1 MREITLGGQR
11 VALYALD
18 TVVVG
23 SGCAGFNAA
32 DTLFDLGR
40 RDIALLTEGVNMG
53 TSRNTGSDK
62 QTYYKLSLC
71 ADAQDSVYQLAENLF
86 AGGSVNGDTAL
97 AEAAGSV
104 RSFMKLVNLGV
115 PFPTNRYGEYVGY
128 KTDHDPRQRATSCGP
143 LTSKVMTEKLEA
155 SVRQKGI
162 PLLDGF
168 QAVRL
173 LVEEGRVAGLV
184 ALDKSRL
191 SQEDWGLAVFLCGQV
206 VLATGGP
213 AIAYGR
219 TVYPPS
225 QTGSTGLA
233 LEAGAAGC
241 NLQEWQYGLA
251 SVQFRWNVSG
261 TYQQVLPRYISVD
274 GEGREREFLA
284 EALGAQRALE
294 LVFLKGY
301 QWPFDTQKVEGSSL
315 VDLLVHRETSLGR
328 RAFLDFRQN
337 PQGLEQG
344 FAALSHE
351 AWEYLERSGAGQ
363 PTPIQRLAHMNP
375 SAIELYA
382 AHSID
387 LWKEPLEIALCAQH
401 NNGGLAVD
409 AHWQSTLP
417 GLYVAGEAAGTF
429 GVTRPGGSAPQLHP
443 GGLSAGG
450 GAHCRDLPALPSPG
464 GALPPGP
471 APGGGAA
478 GPAGPAALRRGGKR
492 HRPAAALP
500 AGHEPA
506 GGAPALPAGDG
517 GSLPPR
523 WRKPSPAFGSA
534 PPLSR
539 PQELP
544 AALKNREMLL
554 TQRAMLSAMELTGAA
569 CGSRG
574 SALLATQEGAPLPG
588 GGHPLPARG
597 QLPSGGLGGDPPV
610 PQRGQAPSLCRCAP
624 CPKTDDWFEKRL
636 EGVPPAETPLG
647 KINIPRQSQGFLER
661 QERLPQLRQSHLVE
675 KVP

>member
-1 MREITLGGQR
+1 MREITLRGQR

-143 LTSKVMTEKLEA
+143 LTSKVMTEKLES

-219 TVYPPS
+219 TVYPP
-225 QTGSTGLA
+225 QPDGLHRPGPGGRRRRMQPA
-233 LEAGAAGC
+233 GVAVRPGLCKVPLERLRHLPAGAAPVH
-241 NLQEWQYGLA
+241 L
-251 SVQFRWNVSG
+251 R
-261 TYQQVLPRYISVD
+261 
-274 GEGREREFLA
+274 GRGGP
-284 EALGAQRALE
+284 GAG
-294 LVFLKGY
+294 VPG
-301 QWPFDTQKVEGSSL
+301 G
-315 VDLLVHRETSLGR
+315 SLGGP
-328 RAFLDFRQN
+328 AGIGAGV
-337 PQGLEQG
+337 PQGL
-344 FAALSHE
+344 
-351 AWEYLERSGAGQ
+351 
-363 PTPIQRLAHMNP
+363 P
-375 SAIELYA
+375 
-382 AHSID
+382 
-387 LWKEPLEIALCAQH
+387 
-401 NNGGLAVD
+401 
-409 AHWQSTLP
+409 
-417 GLYVAGEAAGTF
+417 VA
-429 GVTRPGGSAPQLHP
+429 R
-443 GGLSAGG
+443 
-450 GAHCRDLPALPSPG
+450 
-464 GALPPGP
+464 
-471 APGGGAA
+471 
-478 GPAGPAALRRGGKR
+478 
-492 HRPAAALP
+492 
-500 AGHEPA
+500 
-506 GGAPALPAGDG
+506 
-517 GSLPPR
+517 
-523 WRKPSPAFGSA
+523 
-534 PPLSR
+534 
-539 PQELP
+539 
-544 AALKNREMLL
+544 
-554 TQRAMLSAMELTGAA
+554 
-569 CGSRG
+569 
-574 SALLATQEGAPLPG
+574 
-588 GGHPLPARG
+588 
-597 QLPSGGLGGDPPV
+597 
-610 PQRGQAPSLCRCAP
+610 
-624 CPKTDDWFEKRL
+624 
-636 EGVPPAETPLG
+636 
-647 KINIPRQSQGFLER
+647 
-661 QERLPQLRQSHLVE
+661 
-675 KVP
+675 